1 MTTRKMG
8 NKTQQAEQEMR
19 NHFTFFRSFQEAI
32 DQCDEKDQLPLY
44 RGIVNY
50 ALDGKEPVFENPLL
64 KLAWTLIRPN
74 LEKGLRNWKNGC
86 NGGAPIGNQNALKT
100 TEKQPKNKRETTE
113 KQRDR
118 KGKDR
123 NGVEKDK
130 KETDVKKVFSL
141 SLPERKEEFRKELEQ
156 YREEYESDLL
166 NDFFQYWTEPN
177 KDQIMRFE
185 EEEFWELK
193 ARLDAW
199 KNRKF
204 GK

>member
-1 MTTRKMG
+1 M
-8 NKTQQAEQEMR
+8 
-19 NHFTFFRSFQEAI
+19 
-32 DQCDEKDQLPLY
+32 Y

-86 NGGAPIGNQNALKT
+86 NGGAPAGNQNARKT
-100 TEKQPKNKRETTE
+100 TEKQPKNNQKSTE

-118 KGKDR
+118 IGKDR
-123 NGVEKDK
+123 NGMEKDK
-130 KETDVKKVFSL
+130 KETDVKKDFSL
-141 SLPERKEEFRKELEQ
+141 SFPERKEEFRKELEQ